1 MSEGGGMSSSQSFLA
16 RLSAEEA
23 SEGGGGGGASNTA
36 SAGNIFEI
44 DSSITGPGEGT
55 TGGLNLDW
63 SGIMSKDFKSLLE
76 ESSPMLNAIFFKI
89 NINGGAL
96 LPTIDYFA
104 NVRNIQPFNFL
115 AIKPVTL
122 FGMSQ

>member
-23 SEGGGGGGASNTA
+23 SEGGGGGASNTA

-63 SGIMSKDFKSLLE
+63 SGIMSKDIKSLLE
-76 ESSPMLNAIFFKI
+76 ESSPMLNAIFFRI

-115 AIKPVTL
+115 GIKPVTL

>member
-1 MSEGGGMSSSQSFLA
+1 MSDGESQSFLA

-23 SEGGGGGGASNTA
+23 SGGGGGGGASNTA

-55 TGGLNLDW
+55 TSGLPLDW
-63 SGIMSKDFKSLLE
+63 TGVVSKDFKSLLE
-76 ESSPMLNAIFFKI
+76 ESSPMLNAIFGRI

-104 NVRNIQPFNFL
+104 NVRSIQPFNFL
-115 AIKPVTL
+115 GIKPVTL